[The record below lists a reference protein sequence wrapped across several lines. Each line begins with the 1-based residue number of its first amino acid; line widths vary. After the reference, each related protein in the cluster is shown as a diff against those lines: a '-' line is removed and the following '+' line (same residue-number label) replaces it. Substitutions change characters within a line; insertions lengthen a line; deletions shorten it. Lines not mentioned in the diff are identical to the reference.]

1 MSEGRCARAKGEVE
15 AAIDQ
20 RAALGVH
27 ARAAARRF
35 NQRQRGRG
43 ARGRQ
48 QGSKAQAVTAEI
60 VTAGVRLVRRGR
72 VEVRDVRIGMRHRPE
87 LGNQY
92 RDRGD
97 RRKAKLEM
105 RFQ

>member
-1 MSEGRCARAKGEVE
+1 M
-15 AAIDQ
+15 AIDQ

-27 ARAAARRF
+27 ARAATRRF

-48 QGSKAQAVTAEI
+48 QGSKVQTVTAEI
-60 VTAGVRLVRRGR
+60 VTAGVRWVRRGR
-72 VEVRDVRIGMRHRPE
+72 LDVRDVRIAVRHRPE

-92 RDRGD
+92 RNRGD
-97 RRKAKLEM
+97 RRKAKPETT
-105 RFQ
+105 FQWEQARP